1 MTIGVEDGYRRNK
14 PQFQKEV
21 IPQESNSKNYQY
33 QGVIP
38 EESYPSSKSISTIF
52 NSVKDP

>member
-1 MTIGVEDGYRRNK
+1 MTTGVENGYRRNK
-14 PQFQKEV
+14 TQLQKEV

-33 QGVIP
+33 PGVIP

-52 NSVKDP
+52 TSVEDP